1 MDKRTRNNLYD
12 VKCCVHIFC
21 DLFGSS
27 GSAVDRRTLYSSHD
41 LEKSVGNRTMK

>member
-21 DLFGSS
+21 GSF
-27 GSAVDRRTLYSSHD
+27 GSAVDQRTIYSSHD
-41 LEKSVGNRTMK
+41 LEKNVVNRTVK